1 MEFRES
7 ESLNWIRANL
17 GNVATKNIAVIIA
30 TAMAKSGGV
39 VSGNAINDFG
49 YGTKFGT
56 QPGKVIMT
64 LNIYLVIIMIGDW
77 WYGVDDDYHGSWI
90 MMQLS

>member
-1 MEFRES
+1 MVVVA
-7 ESLNWIRANL
+7 LLVTVTATNNVLATMGNNL

-49 YGTKFGT
+49 YATKFGT
-56 QPGKVIMT
+56 QPGKV
-64 LNIYLVIIMIGDW
+64 VMI
-77 WYGVDDDYHGSWI
+77 
-90 MMQLS
+90 

>member
-1 MEFRES
+1 MKMVVVA
-7 ESLNWIRANL
+7 LLVAITATNNVLATTMGNNL
-17 GNVATKNIAVIIA
+17 ATKNIAVIIA

-56 QPGKVIMT
+56 QPGKV
-64 LNIYLVIIMIGDW
+64 VMILK
-77 WYGVDDDYHGSWI
+77 I
-90 MMQLS
+90 